1 MDGEVQSAT
10 PFEKLPS
17 QLAKSHEVDAGAQDM
32 VGLVEVAGAGADNG
46 LVGIGG
52 RLVSVCEVT
61 SSGGFVAG
69 GTWSQF
75 DRV

>member
-1 MDGEVQSAT
+1 
-10 PFEKLPS
+10 
-17 QLAKSHEVDAGAQDM
+17 M
-32 VGLVEVAGAGADNG
+32 VGLAEVVGAGVDNG
-46 LVGIGG
+46 LVGICG
-52 RLVSVCEVT
+52 RLVGVCEVT